1 MSDETPTLPPRIVDS
16 RKHPRERVFLSGRIL
31 YGDGSYTDNCRIK
44 DISEG
49 GARIV
54 LTAGQIS
61 PTHNVLMEV
70 AGRVVHDTVVARI
83 KPPDFG
89 LAFVNTYPLD
99 GELPKDLDYLKTVWR
114 RHCVPL
120 GGTPL

>member
-31 YGDGSYTDNCRIK
+31 YGDGSYTVNCRIK
-44 DISEG
+44 DISED

-54 LTAGQIS
+54 LSAGQII

-89 LAFVNTYPLD
+89 LKFTSTHSLD
-99 GELPKDLDYLKTVWR
+99 GALPPHMQYLKR
-114 RHCVPL
+114 FR
-120 GGTPL
+120 